1 MTDLFN
7 LLEKNREE
15 LRIESFSISHTTLE
29 QIFIIMNNPNLTTAL

>member
-7 LLEKNREE
+7 LLEKNREG
-15 LRIESFSISHTTLE
+15 LKIESFSISHTTLE